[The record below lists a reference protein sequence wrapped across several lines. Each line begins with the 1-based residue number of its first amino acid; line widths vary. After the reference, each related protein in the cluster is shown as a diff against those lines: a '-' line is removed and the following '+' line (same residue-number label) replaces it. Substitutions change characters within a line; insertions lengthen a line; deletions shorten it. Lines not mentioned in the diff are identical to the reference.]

1 MKVLMILLCGHIMF
15 KSVVGI
21 VRQLYNRD
29 TRRQFCPSN
38 HWINPRITLPLDRPQ
53 DISFRGLRVFTRD
66 ELEENGL
73 PLTTKGVRLATVLR
87 ELLHHLL
94 QSESLGLSEPDPE
107 GQVGAPGGQGQ
118 LHAGSTH

>member
-1 MKVLMILLCGHIMF
+1 M
-15 KSVVGI
+15 
-21 VRQLYNRD
+21 
-29 TRRQFCPSN
+29 
-38 HWINPRITLPLDRPQ
+38 
-53 DISFRGLRVFTRD
+53 FTRD

>member
-1 MKVLMILLCGHIMF
+1 MTSK
-15 KSVVGI
+15 
-21 VRQLYNRD
+21 
-29 TRRQFCPSN
+29 
-38 HWINPRITLPLDRPQ
+38 
-53 DISFRGLRVFTRD
+53 
-66 ELEENGL
+66 E
-73 PLTTKGVRLATVLR
+73 VRLATVLR